1 MSPDLYD
8 DPEFY
13 DLLNAG
19 YRDDL
24 AFYRGLADDHGGP
37 VLELGAGSGRVTV
50 ALAQAGHAVVA
61 VEPSPA
67 MRARGA
73 ARLAA
78 AGCGERVTWVDAD
91 MRALDLAVSVPLVI
105 APFHALMHLPTLDDQ
120 DAALRAARRHLGA
133 GGAFATDVY
142 VPRFACAGAA
152 GAAGGPSAVR
162 AERLGDGDLFVWQIH
177 DAAHQVVV
185 TEHRWDRVADDGT
198 LLRRRATLRQ
208 RYFHRFELE
217 RALRAAGFTRVRTFG
232 GFGRAPVTEAAT
244 SWVFL
249 AYA

>member
-8 DPEFY
+8 DAEFY
-13 DLLNAG
+13 DLLHDG

-37 VLELGAGSGRVTV
+37 VLELGAGSGRVTL

-78 AGCGERVTWVDAD
+78 AGCAERVTWLDAD
-91 MRALDLAVSVPLVI
+91 MRTLDLGVTVPLAI
-105 APFHALMHLPTLDDQ
+105 APFHALMHLATLDDQ
-120 DAALRAARRHLGA
+120 DAALRAVRRHLAG
-133 GGAFATDVY
+133 GGAFATDVF
-142 VPRFACAGAA
+142 VPRFGAA
-152 GAAGGPSAVR
+152 DGGAVARPAGVR
-162 AERLGDGDLFVWQIH
+162 AERLHDGDLFLWQEH
-177 DAAHQVVV
+177 DAAHQVLV
-185 TEHRWDRVADDGT
+185 TEHRWDRVTDGGG

-217 RALRAAGFTRVRTFG
+217 RALRAAGFGRVRTFG
-232 GFGRAPVTEAAT
+232 GFGRGPVTAAST

-249 AYA
+249 AHP